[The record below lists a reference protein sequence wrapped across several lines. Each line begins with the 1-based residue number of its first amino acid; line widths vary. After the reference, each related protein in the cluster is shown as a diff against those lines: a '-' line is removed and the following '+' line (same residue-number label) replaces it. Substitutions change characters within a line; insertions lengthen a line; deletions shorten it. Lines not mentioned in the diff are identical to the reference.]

1 MAEGEEARDDEVA
14 AGLGGD
20 EGKGGA
26 SGADGCFNNKSG
38 PARKARDE
46 PNGDGKGVFGWGIG
60 KGLGGDDNS
69 DPKKN
74 AEGDFEGDEAED
86 ESSGA

>member
-14 AGLGGD
+14 TGLGGD

-38 PARKARDE
+38 PTRKAGDE
-46 PNGDGKGVFGWGIG
+46 PNGDGKGVFGWSIG

-74 AEGDFEGDEAED
+74 AEGDFERDEAED